1 MQNYKN
7 KYRNIP
13 LDYKERLEWMCN
25 KYKISTNDMDY
36 ILYERDRRMN
46 SLYYT
51 SSNIFSTSEE
61 LMTFRMESINTKEAT
76 VFKMFLNEKDKA
88 LEPLDF
94 VELSDSFH
102 FSANNLD
109 ALTFKKKCS
118 STNVNK

>member
-1 MQNYKN
+1 
-7 KYRNIP
+7 
-13 LDYKERLEWMCN
+13 
-25 KYKISTNDMDY
+25 
-36 ILYERDRRMN
+36 MN

-61 LMTFRMESINTKEAT
+61 LMTFRMESITTKEAT

-109 ALTFKKKCS
+109 ALTFKKKCP

>member
-1 MQNYKN
+1 
-7 KYRNIP
+7 
-13 LDYKERLEWMCN
+13 
-25 KYKISTNDMDY
+25 
-36 ILYERDRRMN
+36 MN

-61 LMTFRMESINTKEAT
+61 LMTFRMESITTKEAT

-94 VELSDSFH
+94 VELSASFH
-102 FSANNLD
+102 FSAKNLD